1 MKKFVYVFLSV
12 MMFYVIGSA
21 EANPFDD
28 TSISVTAAKSDVEET
43 AVVATTESKTEKETN
58 KEETQKE
65 DKKEDK
71 KTVEYTV
78 QTGDYLYSIAKK
90 YYGNGN
96 MYPLI
101 VEANKDKYPSL
112 LTNPALIYT
121 GWNLTLPDVTKEIP
135 STPSTVIANNTP
147 SSSTPSTP
155 STTVTPANPAPATPS
170 TPGSVTI
177 SADKVDMNVPKQCQ
191 FKSNVPG
198 PGSACGPT
206 SLSMI
211 LSYYGKG
218 NTETLVTDLYNI
230 CGTKSP
236 GGTDHEGL
244 LRGAKQYGFANTYW
258 KWGCTQAWCREQLT
272 AGKPLLCHV
281 RHHYVCLR
289 GMDVNGN
296 VIVNDP
302 AREEVTRTMSWSEF
316 VAWWQESGLGCSA
329 MVVQ

>member
-1 MKKFVYVFLSV
+1 MKKFTGVLFC
-12 MMFYVIGSA
+12 MMIVSMVCFA
-21 EANPFDD
+21 EANPFAD
-28 TSISVTAAKSDVEET
+28 TTISVSSSKSDVKSD
-43 AVVATTESKTEKETN
+43 ATPSKETKSEN
-58 KEETQKE
+58 NEEAKVS
-65 DKKEDK
+65 KSL
-71 KTVEYTV
+71 EYTV

-90 YYGNGN
+90 YYGDGSRYNE
-96 MYPLI
+96 I
-101 VEANKDKYPSL
+101 IEANKDKYPSL

-121 GWNLTLPDVTKEIP
+121 GWTLTLPGISGNPKTIVATVAKP
-135 STPSTVIANNTP
+135 SNSTTTVAKP
-147 SSSTPSTP
+147 A
-155 STTVTPANPAPATPS
+155 TVTPKPTTAKPVTTTPVVQPS

-177 SADKVDMNVPKQCQ
+177 SANKIDMNVPKQCQ

-218 NTETLVTDLYNI
+218 STDTLVTNLYNI
-230 CGTKSP
+230 CGTRSP

-258 KWGCTQAWCREQLT
+258 KWSCTQDWCRQQLA

-281 RHHYVCLR
+281 KNHYVCLR
-289 GMDVNGN
+289 GMDSNGN

-316 VAWWQESGLGCSA
+316 VSWWQQSGLGCSA

>member
-1 MKKFVYVFLSV
+1 MNKISGVLFS
-12 MMFYVIGSA
+12 MMLVTMVCSA
-21 EANPFDD
+21 EANPFAD
-28 TSISVTAAKSDVEET
+28 TTISVSK
-43 AVVATTESKTEKETN
+43 SKTEPASTKTAAVET
-58 KEETQKE
+58 KAKAETKAE
-65 DKKEDK
+65 STKAKSF
-71 KTVEYTV
+71 EYTV

-90 YYGNGN
+90 FYGDGSRYND
-96 MYPLI
+96 I
-101 VEANKDKYPSL
+101 IEANKDKYPSL

-121 GWNLTLPDVTKEIP
+121 GWTLTIP
-135 STPSTVIANNTP
+135 NVSGNAA
-147 SSSTPSTP
+147 
-155 STTVTPANPAPATPS
+155 TTVAKTNTTSATTSKPAAATKPTTNVTTTNSAPVSTS

-177 SADKVDMNVPKQCQ
+177 SANKIDMNVPKQCQ

-218 NTETLVTDLYNI
+218 NTDTLVTNLYNI
-230 CGTKSP
+230 CGTRSP

-258 KWGCTQAWCREQLT
+258 KWGCTQDWCRQQLA

-281 RHHYVCLR
+281 KNHYVCLR
-289 GMDVNGN
+289 GMDSNGN

-316 VAWWQESGLGCSA
+316 VSWWQQSGLGCSA